1 MKSAIE
7 TAILIALIA
16 VAFLCVEL
24 ARTVHDLRAQLPAT
38 QKQISSL
45 LTDADT
51 AVNNVNSDAGVIHD
65 AAQKEAA
72 YYDPARPGGLPQ
84 QVQRTVV
91 DLKNLIGRTDTALN
105 GGPTGRGAIAQLNDA
120 LASTA
125 DLTKHAAND
134 LDGTT
139 AQLQP
144 ILADL
149 GTGAAAFAK
158 QTPGI
163 LSNLSDT
170 SAQTVIV
177 ARNTADTTVSIDAS
191 AHDIQAFIHRET
203 TPVRGTWNVIKGFL
217 KEFLREFAG
226 PAAQVA
232 TASK

>member
-1 MKSAIE
+1 MSHAVE
-7 TAILIALIA
+7 VVRFCAYCSIAL
-16 VAFLCVEL
+16 LCIEGARGIREARL
-24 ARTVHDLRAQLPAT
+24 ALPAT
-38 QKQISSL
+38 QKQISGL
-45 LTDADT
+45 LIDADT
-51 AVNNVNSDAGVIHD
+51 AVNSVNSDAGVIHD

-177 ARNTADTTVSIDAS
+177 ARNTADGTAHLSATTK
-191 AHDIQAFIHRET
+191 DIQDVADSFR
-203 TPVRGTWNVIKGFL
+203 NDYL
-217 KEFLREFAG
+217 KPRNRIWLYFRTLVGLGSQAG
-226 PAAQVA
+226 NIAGLA
-232 TASK
+232 K